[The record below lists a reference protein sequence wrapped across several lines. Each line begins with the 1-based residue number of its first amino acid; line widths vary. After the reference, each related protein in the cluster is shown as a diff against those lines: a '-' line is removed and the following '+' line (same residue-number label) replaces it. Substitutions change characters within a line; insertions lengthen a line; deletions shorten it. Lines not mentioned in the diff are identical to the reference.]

1 MIPCDRIEKITV
13 CPFLRLKSLW
23 NGNSE
28 IAHSLILADVAQLRI
43 CYHTAAYD
51 NDIRHI
57 VILLFIYTFRNYQG
71 ICD

>member
-28 IAHSLILADVAQLRI
+28 IAHSLILADVAQLPVLPQLELTHRLKRNG
-43 CYHTAAYD
+43 ARQ
-51 NDIRHI
+51 NVGMR
-57 VILLFIYTFRNYQG
+57 LLGHGVNGR
-71 ICD
+71 